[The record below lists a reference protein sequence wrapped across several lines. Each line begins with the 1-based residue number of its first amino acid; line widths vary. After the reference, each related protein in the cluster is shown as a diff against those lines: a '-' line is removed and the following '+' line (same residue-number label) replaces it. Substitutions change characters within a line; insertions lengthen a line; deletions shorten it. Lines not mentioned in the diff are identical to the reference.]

1 MLKEERQQRIVDLV
15 ETEGRVVATRLQ
27 EVLGVSGYTIRRDL
41 DELAQARRLRRVH
54 GGALSSTPNSYEAR
68 QTYALEGKLAT
79 AHAAASILQGGETI
93 ILDGGSTALQLAA
106 YIHSGTVIT
115 HAPAIATALPASVE
129 TILIGGTIE
138 PRAMV
143 ATGAETIRAYRN
155 VTADV
160 VFLGVW
166 AIDPDQGLSG
176 GYYEESEVRRT
187 LVERARIVVG
197 LADATKLGTVAPFK
211 YAPASALTHLAT
223 DAQDTTPYEQ
233 LSIEILR

>member
-1 MLKEERQQRIVDLV
+1 VLKEERQQRIVDLV
-15 ETEGRVVATRLQ
+15 ESEGRVVATRLQ

-54 GGALSSTPNSYEAR
+54 GGALSTTPTSYEER
-68 QTYALEGKLAT
+68 QTYALQAKLAT
-79 AHAAASILQGGETI
+79 AAAAAKLLRGGETI
-93 ILDGGSTALQLAA
+93 ILDGGSTALQLAKH
-106 YIHSGTVIT
+106 IRSGTVIT
-115 HAPAIATALPASVE
+115 HAPAIATALAPTVE

-138 PRAMV
+138 RRAMV
-143 ATGAETIRAYRN
+143 AAGAETIRAYRN

-160 VFLGVW
+160 CFLGVW
-166 AIDPDQGLSG
+166 AIDPDHGLSG

-187 LVERARIVVG
+187 LVERAPVVVG

-223 DAQDTTPYEQ
+223 DALDTRPYEQ
-233 LSIEILR
+233 LRIEILR